1 MILSRFGD
9 KSFVKIIEQDRC
21 EYLPGGDVGE
31 TDPGV
36 SEWQDPP
43 AVPSFSV
50 PTLDP
55 ALAGA
60 GAATLSAKGH

>member
-1 MILSRFGD
+1 M
-9 KSFVKIIEQDRC
+9 KIIEQDRC
-21 EYLPGGDVGE
+21 EYLPGGDVRE
-31 TDPGV
+31 RQTLECQ
-36 SEWQDPP
+36 SARTPP

-60 GAATLSAKGH
+60 GAATLPLLLPNQGQFKGL